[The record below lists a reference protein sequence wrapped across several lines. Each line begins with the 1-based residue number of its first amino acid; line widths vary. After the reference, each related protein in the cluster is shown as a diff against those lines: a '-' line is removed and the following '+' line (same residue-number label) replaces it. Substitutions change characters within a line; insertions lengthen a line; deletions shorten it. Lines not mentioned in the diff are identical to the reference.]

1 MGMVLAGITVSDSA
15 LVHEA
20 IELARTSSSP
30 FLFNHVM
37 RSWLFCVLAAE
48 RAQAK
53 PDPELLAVAAVL
65 HDLGLTERHA
75 GQDRFEVDGAN
86 AARLFLKGH
95 GIPQRE
101 IQLVWDAIAL
111 HTTRSIALHKEPEV
125 AVTHAGISLDV
136 LGAGL
141 DLIPQDTLRAIIT
154 EFPRLSMKTELK
166 DCLCSLVRR
175 KPETT
180 YDNVLRDIGIRY
192 VDGYTS
198 PSFADRLKNAPFA
211 D

>member
-1 MGMVLAGITVSDSA
+1 MGMVLAGIKVSDSA

-75 GQDRFEVDGAN
+75 GRDRFEVDGAN
-86 AARLFLKGH
+86 AAKLFLKDR
-95 GIPQRE
+95 GIPPLQ

-125 AVTHAGISLDV
+125 AVTHAGIALDV
-136 LGAGL
+136 IGAGL
-141 DLIPQDTLRAIIT
+141 DLIPQDKLRAILA
-154 EFPRLSMKTELK
+154 EFPRLSLKTELQS
-166 DCLCSLVRR
+166 CLCSVIRR

-180 YDNVLRDIGIRY
+180 YDNVLRDFGVRY
-192 VDGYTS
+192 VEGYS
-198 PSFADRLKNAPFA
+198 A
-211 D
+211 